1 MSMEVFES
9 LLKKMRIIMEQREKE
24 ELYRKVK
31 RDFALIGSNECEDLE
46 RRLRDPYEREQIEN
60 YILEI
65 LRLKKVDEE
74 EKRKEKMEIYA

>member
-46 RRLRDPYEREQIEN
+46 RRLRDSYEREQIEN
-60 YILEI
+60 YILET

-74 EKRKEKMEIYA
+74 ERRKEKMEIYA